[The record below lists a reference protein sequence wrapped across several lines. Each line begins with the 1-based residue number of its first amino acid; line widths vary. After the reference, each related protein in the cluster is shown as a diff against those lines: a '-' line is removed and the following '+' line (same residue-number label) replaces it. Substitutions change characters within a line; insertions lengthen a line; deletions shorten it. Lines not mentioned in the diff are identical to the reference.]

1 MSSFHLQIV
10 TPDGLF
16 YDGQAESLNLHAAQG
31 GLTILPRHTN
41 FVTTVGMGPAKVV
54 LEGKSRIAA
63 CIGGMLSVINGEVR
77 LIDTTFEWA
86 EDIDREREKSALARA
101 EEKLADVSLSKEEHR
116 LAESAKRRAQVRLS
130 IPQA

>member
-16 YDGQAESLNLHAAQG
+16 YDGQAESLNLRAAQG

-54 LEGKSRIAA
+54 LEGKSRIA
-63 CIGGMLSVINGEVR
+63 GMLSVINGEVR
-77 LIDTTFEWA
+77 LIATTFEWA
-86 EDIDREREKSALARA
+86 EDIDRERAKSALARA
-101 EEKLADVSLSKEEHR
+101 EEKLADASLSKEEHR